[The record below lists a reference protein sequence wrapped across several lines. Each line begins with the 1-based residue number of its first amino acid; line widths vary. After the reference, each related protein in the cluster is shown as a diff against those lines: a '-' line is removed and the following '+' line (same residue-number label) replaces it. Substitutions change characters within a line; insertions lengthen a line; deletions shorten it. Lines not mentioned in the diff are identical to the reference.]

1 MLIEA
6 PLIERGFFHACRLH
20 PSPRGMGI
28 AFRPMHALSRGK
40 ARVPAC
46 GLPPGLPDGA
56 VPALRSAG

>member
-1 MLIEA
+1 MPVVSRRRVA
-6 PLIERGFFHACRLH
+6 AW
-20 PSPRGMGI
+20 GI
-28 AFRPMHALSRGK
+28 TFRPMHALSRGK